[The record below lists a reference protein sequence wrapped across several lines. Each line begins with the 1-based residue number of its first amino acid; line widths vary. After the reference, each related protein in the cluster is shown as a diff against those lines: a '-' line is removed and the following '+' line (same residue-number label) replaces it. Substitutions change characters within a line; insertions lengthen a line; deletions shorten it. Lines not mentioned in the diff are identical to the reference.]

1 MSVMFRLKLLM
12 VCACCVFSVGPGQRV
27 LGGDTNSAVIS
38 PRQAQDK
45 IAQDSLN
52 AFLQIQ
58 EQIHSTQL
66 LIESNR
72 VAASA
77 EAQRTAADMTA
88 RIQLLEQTMATQRAG
103 EIEATQR
110 AQRLMLIL
118 AGLFGVVGL
127 TAMLFMAFFQW
138 RAVTRLVELSTLH
151 PSALA
156 GRGTAPL
163 LPAGEATVQLSSAR
177 LFNAVERLE
186 KRILELE
193 HTARAPLAE
202 ATASTADGHNNG
214 TPTASAAPIKNVA
227 SLLAEGLSWFN
238 GNEPEKALECF
249 DQALAID
256 PKHAETLIKKAG
268 ALEKLNRF
276 EEAIACYD
284 NAIEAD
290 GSMTIAYLHKGGLF
304 NRMSRYEEALQ
315 CYEHALHT
323 HDKRNTDVK
332 TAA

>member
-1 MSVMFRLKLLM
+1 
-12 VCACCVFSVGPGQRV
+12 
-27 LGGDTNSAVIS
+27 
-38 PRQAQDK
+38 
-45 IAQDSLN
+45 
-52 AFLQIQ
+52 
-58 EQIHSTQL
+58 
-66 LIESNR
+66 
-72 VAASA
+72 
-77 EAQRTAADMTA
+77 
-88 RIQLLEQTMATQRAG
+88 
-103 EIEATQR
+103 
-110 AQRLMLIL
+110 
-118 AGLFGVVGL
+118 
-127 TAMLFMAFFQW
+127 
-138 RAVTRLVELSTLH
+138 
-151 PSALA
+151 
-156 GRGTAPL
+156 
-163 LPAGEATVQLSSAR
+163 
-177 LFNAVERLE
+177 
-186 KRILELE
+186 
-193 HTARAPLAE
+193 
-202 ATASTADGHNNG
+202 
-214 TPTASAAPIKNVA
+214 
-227 SLLAEGLSWFN
+227 LLAEGLSWFN